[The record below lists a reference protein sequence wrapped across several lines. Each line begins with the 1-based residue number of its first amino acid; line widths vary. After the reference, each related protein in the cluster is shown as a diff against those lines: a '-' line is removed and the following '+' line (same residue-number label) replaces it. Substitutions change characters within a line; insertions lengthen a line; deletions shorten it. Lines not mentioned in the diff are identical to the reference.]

1 MAPLLIPEDP
11 RFTTESEQAV
21 WERLRDSL
29 RPQDTL
35 IANLRFTD
43 SHKDHEADLVVV
55 LPDVGIVVVEV
66 KGTGVRVEDGRWS
79 MMRDDVRRSIDPVGQ
94 VRDARYAIQQYVES
108 DRRWADSSRGKV
120 RFAHALVTP
129 FVGLGLDFDLPDCPR
144 WMIHDRE
151 DMPELARRLADIPLG
166 FETHR
171 RVPTE
176 DDCEVIVDILTKRGT
191 DAVPSVVDEADE
203 RQHRADRLTQE
214 QSQILR
220 VTRLLRRVEIR
231 GGAGSGKTVLALT
244 QARQLAAGRKDR
256 DPERVALL
264 CYSIGLA
271 TYFKRETDTW
281 PHRQRPKFVGTF
293 EDLANL
299 WGLPSGSRDDPDYWE
314 ETLPVLMAERAAEL
328 PPGERYDSFVVD
340 EAQDFAE
347 SWWRPLLTA
356 LTDETDGGLFIYSDE
371 NQRLFNRFGRPPVPL
386 VPLVLDHNLRNTKQI
401 AEVFKPLA
409 PLRMRLEGGDGPDVT
424 FVRTTPEDA
433 VAAADDQVDLLIDEG
448 WQPGHIALLTTGH
461 RHPVQV
467 ERQVELG
474 QAGYW
479 RTFWEDDDV
488 FFGHVLGA
496 KVMERRVVVL
506 AINEDGTRERFR
518 ERLYVGLSRAT
529 DRLVVVGDPDVI
541 SRAAQEVSSIL
552 NSAAGTVAAAMHT
565 GAGEQGL

>member
-1 MAPLLIPEDP
+1 MAPTLIPEDP
-11 RFTTESEQAV
+11 RFTTDSERVV

-29 RPQDTL
+29 RPEDTL
-35 IANLRFTD
+35 IASLRLTD
-43 SHKDHEADLVVV
+43 TRKDHEADLVVV
-55 LPDVGIVVVEV
+55 MPDAGVVVVEV
-66 KGTGVRVEDGRWS
+66 KGAHVRVEDGKWS
-79 MMRDDVRRSIDPVGQ
+79 IKRNGSRKAIDPVGQ
-94 VRDARYAIQQYVES
+94 ARDSRYAVRAYVGS
-108 DRRWADSSRGKV
+108 DRRWADSSRTTV
-120 RFAHALVTP
+120 RYAHAVVTP

-151 DMPELARRLADIPLG
+151 DMPRLAERLADIPLG
-166 FETHR
+166 FETHL
-171 RVPTE
+171 RVPTQ
-176 DDCEVIVDILTKRGT
+176 DDCAVIVDILTARGT
-191 DAVPSVVDEADE
+191 DAIPSVADEADE
-203 RQHRADRLTQE
+203 RQQRADRLTDE

-244 QARQLAAGRKDR
+244 QARQLAAGRDGR
-256 DPERVALL
+256 PAERVALL

-271 TYFKRETDTW
+271 THLGREVATW
-281 PHRQRPKFVGTF
+281 PHRQRPSFVGTF

-299 WGLPSGSRDDPDYWE
+299 WGLPSGSRDESDYWE
-314 ETLPVLMAERAAEL
+314 KTLPLHMAERAAQL

-347 SWWRPLLTA
+347 SWWRPLIAA
-356 LTDETDGGLFIYSDE
+356 LTDETEGGLFIYSDE

-424 FVRTTPEDA
+424 FIPTSPEAA
-433 VAAADDQVDLLIDEG
+433 VGAADDQVDLLINEG
-448 WQPGHIALLTTGH
+448 WEPGHIALLTTGH

-467 ERQVELG
+467 ERQEELG

-479 RTFWEDDDV
+479 RTFWEDEDV

-496 KVMERRVVVL
+496 KGMERRVVVL
-506 AINEDGTRERFR
+506 CVNEDGTRERFR

-529 DRLVVVGDPDVI
+529 DRLVVVGDPEAIGHAGD
-541 SRAAQEVSSIL
+541 EVATIL
-552 NSAAGTVAAAMHT
+552 SAATDTVAAAPH
-565 GAGEQGL
+565 Q

>member
-11 RFTTESEQAV
+11 RFTTESERAV

-29 RPQDTL
+29 RPEDAL
-35 IANLRFTD
+35 IANYRLTD
-43 SHKDHEADLVVV
+43 DHKDHEADLVVV
-55 LPDVGIVVVEV
+55 MPDVGVVVVEV
-66 KGTGVRVEDGRWS
+66 KGTGVRCESGVWTME
-79 MMRDDVRRSIDPVGQ
+79 RRGKRRTIDPVGQ
-94 VRDARYAIQQYVES
+94 VRDTKYAVRQFIER
-108 DRRWADSSRGKV
+108 DRRWAESSRT
-120 RFAHALVTP
+120 RIRYAHAIVTP
-129 FVGLGLDFDLPDCPR
+129 FVSLGLEFGLPDCPR
-144 WMIHDRE
+144 WMIHDR
-151 DMPELARRLADIPLG
+151 DDLSTLAERLADIPLG
-166 FETHR
+166 FETHN
-171 RVPTE
+171 RVATE
-176 DDCEVIVDILTKRGT
+176 DDCAVIVDILTSRGI
-191 DAVPSVVDEADE
+191 DAVATVTDEADE
-203 RQHRADRLTQE
+203 RQHRADRLTEE

-220 VTRLLRRVEIR
+220 VTRLLRRIEIR

-244 QARQLAAGRKDR
+244 QARQLSAGRDGR

-271 TYFKRETDTW
+271 TYFKREVATW
-281 PHRQRPKFVGTF
+281 PHRQRPAFVGTF

-299 WGLPSGSRDDPDYWE
+299 WGLPSGSRDDPRYWE

-347 SWWRPLLTA
+347 SWWRPLITA
-356 LTDETDGGLFIYSDE
+356 LTDDAEGGLFIYSDE

-409 PLRMRLEGGDGPDVT
+409 PLRMRLEGGDGPAVT
-424 FVRTTPEDA
+424 FVPTSPDEA
-433 VAAADDQVDLLIDEG
+433 LGAADDQVDLLLDEG
-448 WQPGHIALLTTGH
+448 WEPGHIALLTTGK

-467 ERQVELG
+467 ERQEELG

-479 RTFWEDDDV
+479 RTFWEDEDV

-496 KVMERRVVVL
+496 KGMERRVVVL
-506 AINEDGTRERFR
+506 AINEDGTRQRFR

-529 DRLVVVGDPDVI
+529 DRLVVVGDP
-541 SRAAQEVSSIL
+541 ASI
-552 NSAAGTVAAAMHT
+552 AC
-565 GAGEQGL
+565 AGEQVATALSAGTDRVGSASHTGTRELGS

>member
-1 MAPLLIPEDP
+1 MAPQLIPEDP
-11 RFTTESEQAV
+11 RFTTESEQVV

-29 RPQDTL
+29 RPEDTL

-43 SHKDHEADLVVV
+43 TRKDHEADLVVV
-55 LPDVGIVVVEV
+55 MPDAGVVVVEV
-66 KGTGVRVEDGRWS
+66 KGAGVRIDDGVWTIRRRGKRVPIHPIDQA
-79 MMRDDVRRSIDPVGQ
+79 RDT
-94 VRDARYAIQQYVES
+94 RYAIRQYVES
-108 DRRWADSSRGKV
+108 DRRWADSSRTKV
-120 RFAHALVTP
+120 RFAHAVATP
-129 FVGLGLDFDLPDCPR
+129 VVGLGLDFDLPDCPR

-151 DMPELARRLADIPLG
+151 DMPDLARRLADVPLG
-166 FETHR
+166 LENNR

-176 DDCEVIVDILTKRGT
+176 DDCAVIVDVLTARGT
-191 DAVPSVVDEADE
+191 DAVPSVADEADE
-203 RQHRADRLTQE
+203 RQHRVDRLTEE

-244 QARQLAAGRKDR
+244 QARQLAAGREGR
-256 DPERVALL
+256 AAEGVALL

-271 TYFKRETDTW
+271 THFTREVATW
-281 PHRQRPKFVGTF
+281 PHRQRPAFVGTF

-314 ETLPVLMAERAAEL
+314 ETLPVLMAERAAQL

-347 SWWRPLLTA
+347 SWWRPLIAA

-424 FVRTTPEDA
+424 FIPTSPDDA
-433 VAAADDQVDLLIDEG
+433 VGVADDQVDRLIDEG
-448 WQPGHIALLTTGH
+448 WEPGHIALLTTGR

-467 ERQVELG
+467 ERQQELG

-479 RTFWEDDDV
+479 RTFWEDEDV

-496 KVMERRVVVL
+496 KGMERRVVVL
-506 AINEDGTRERFR
+506 CVNEDGTRERFR

-529 DRLVVVGDPDVI
+529 DRLVVVGDP
-541 SRAAQEVSSIL
+541 AAI
-552 NSAAGTVAAAMHT
+552 AHAGEKVATTLHQATDTVAAAAHQQT
-565 GAGEQGL
+565 GE

>member
-1 MAPLLIPEDP
+1 MAPQLIPEDP
-11 RFTTESEQAV
+11 RFTTESEQVV

-35 IANLRFTD
+35 IANLRLTD
-43 SHKDHEADLVVV
+43 TRKDHEADLVVV
-55 LPDVGIVVVEV
+55 MPDVGVVVVEV
-66 KGTGVRVEDGRWS
+66 KGAGVRVEDGAWS
-79 MMRDDVRRSIDPVGQ
+79 IKRNGKRKEIDPVTQ
-94 VRDARYAIQQYVES
+94 VRDTKYAVRAYIDS
-108 DRRWADSSRGKV
+108 DRRWADSSRSTV
-120 RFAHALVTP
+120 RFAHAIVTP
-129 FVGLGLDFDLPDCPR
+129 FTDLGLEFNLPECPR
-144 WMIHDRE
+144 WMIHDRG
-151 DMPELARRLADIPLG
+151 DLADLAERLADIPLG
-166 FETHR
+166 FETHL

-191 DAVPSVVDEADE
+191 DAVPSVADEADE
-203 RQHRADRLTQE
+203 RQHRADRLTDE
-214 QSQILR
+214 QSQILG

-271 TYFKRETDTW
+271 TYFKRETATW

-299 WGLPSGSRDDPDYWE
+299 WGLSSGTRDESDYWE
-314 ETLPVLMAERAAEL
+314 RVLPLLMAERAAEL

-424 FVRTTPEDA
+424 FIPTTPDEA
-433 VAAADDQVDLLIDEG
+433 IGAADDQVDILIDEG
-448 WQPGHIALLTTGH
+448 WDPAHIALLTTGH
-461 RHPVQV
+461 RHPVQA
-467 ERQVELG
+467 ERQEELG

-496 KVMERRVVVL
+496 KGMERRVVVL
-506 AINEDGTRERFR
+506 CVNEDGTRERFR

-529 DRLVVVGDPDVI
+529 DRLVVVGDPSVI
-541 SRAAQEVSSIL
+541 AR
-552 NSAAGTVAAAMHT
+552 
-565 GAGEQGL
+565 AGEEVVTILREAADTVTADTHQGTGE

>member
-1 MAPLLIPEDP
+1 MAPQLIPEDP
-11 RFTTESEQAV
+11 RFTTESEQVV

-29 RPQDTL
+29 RPEDTV
-35 IANLRFTD
+35 IANLRLTD
-43 SHKDHEADLVVV
+43 SRKDHEADLVVV
-55 LPDVGIVVVEV
+55 MPDAGVIVVEV
-66 KGTGVRVEDGRWS
+66 KGGKVRIEDGEWS
-79 MMRDDVRRSIDPVGQ
+79 TMRHGKRVPIHPVDQ
-94 VRDARYAIQQYVES
+94 ARDTRYAIRQYVES
-108 DRRWADSSRGKV
+108 DRRWANSSRGKV
-120 RFAHALVTP
+120 RFAHAVVTP

-151 DMPELARRLADIPLG
+151 DLHDLARRLADVPLG

-176 DDCEVIVDILTKRGT
+176 DDCALIVDILSARGT
-191 DAVPSVVDEADE
+191 DAVPSVTDEADE
-203 RQHRADRLTQE
+203 RLHRADRLSEE

-231 GGAGSGKTVLALT
+231 GGAGSGKTLLALT
-244 QARQLAAGRKDR
+244 QARQLAAGRDGR
-256 DPERVALL
+256 TAERVALL

-271 TYFKRETDTW
+271 THFAREVATW
-281 PHRQRPKFVGTF
+281 PHRQRPAFVGTF

-314 ETLPVLMAERAAEL
+314 ETLPLLMAERAAQL

-347 SWWRPLLTA
+347 SWWRPLIAA
-356 LTDETDGGLFIYSDE
+356 LTDESDGGLFIYSDE

-409 PLRMRLEGGDGPDVT
+409 PLRMRLEGGDGPAVT
-424 FVRTTPEDA
+424 FIPASPEEA
-433 VAAADDQVDLLIDEG
+433 VGRADDQVDLLLDEG
-448 WQPGHIALLTTGH
+448 WDPGHIALLTTGH

-467 ERQVELG
+467 ERQESLG

-479 RTFWEDDDV
+479 RTFWEDEDV

-496 KVMERRVVVL
+496 KGMERRVVVL
-506 AINEDGTRERFR
+506 CINEDGTRERFR

-529 DRLVVVGDPDVI
+529 DRLVVVGDPTTI
-541 SRAAQEVSSIL
+541 AY
-552 NSAAGTVAAAMHT
+552 
-565 GAGEQGL
+565 AGEKVATTLLDAADTVTAAPQQTGE